1 MGDCHRPV
9 NSLEEAL
16 SIAWKQPFIKS
27 GIIWKVL
34 KSKVS
39 FWMLFILSLWI
50 LLYICPLRDWSFFH
64 YWTSATMRGWI
75 PSSFYSYIINITVR
89 YALTG
94 TCAALLGPVL
104 SCIERCLITA
114 YICIC
119 IVILQISHSHIFVKC
134 LITRTQNTD
143 YISLPNQLQ
152 DRVDSALGLEDQYED
167 ILRSLLVL
175 LPL

>member
-1 MGDCHRPV
+1 MELYEKCKRV
-9 NSLEEAL
+9 KSLSECSLFCL
-16 SIAWKQPFIKS
+16 SGFFFTCVHWDTE
-27 GIIWKVL
+27 V
-34 KSKVS
+34 
-39 FWMLFILSLWI
+39 
-50 LLYICPLRDWSFFH
+50 SFFH

-75 PSSFYSYIINITVR
+75 PSPFYSYIINITVR

-104 SCIERCLITA
+104 SCTERCLITA

-152 DRVDSALGLEDQYED
+152 DRVDSALGLEDQCED

-175 LPL
+175 LLL

>member
-1 MGDCHRPV
+1 M
-9 NSLEEAL
+9 
-16 SIAWKQPFIKS
+16 
-27 GIIWKVL
+27 L

-50 LLYICPLRDWSFFH
+50 LLYICPLRHWSKFFSLLNQCH
-64 YWTSATMRGWI
+64 YERMNPI
-75 PSSFYSYIINITVR
+75 PFYSYIINITVR

-104 SCIERCLITA
+104 SCIERCLVTA

-119 IVILQISHSHIFVKC
+119 IVILQISHSHIFVKY

-143 YISLPNQLQ
+143 YTSFPNQFQ
-152 DRVDSALGLEDQYED
+152 NRVDSALGLEDQCED
-167 ILRSLLVL
+167 ILRSFLVL